1 MPLEGVDETV
11 GPARDLFWRNEDG
24 RISFRF
30 SIVHETSMLLSMA
43 DEMLYP
49 DSGCS

>member
-24 RISFRF
+24 RISFSWF
-30 SIVHETSMLLSMA
+30 NCA
-43 DEMLYP
+43 
-49 DSGCS
+49 